1 MKTKIKKSTVGSRV
15 LRVLENAERWS
26 KSESVPGV
34 RVTQFPPVD
43 IRKIRARLK
52 LNQQEFS
59 RRFGL
64 SLDSVQNWEQ
74 GRTVPDGPAKVLLA
88 VISVNPKAVEKALSV
103 YPGSVSN

>member
-1 MKTKIKKSTVGSRV
+1 MRS
-15 LRVLENAERWS
+15 LENAERWS
-26 KSESVPGV
+26 KGERVPGV

-43 IRKIRARLK
+43 IRKIRTRLK

-103 YPGSVSN
+103 YQASG